1 MTETTFGQA
10 LARLWPHATQDL
22 RDGITARAP
31 EVFAKYGF
39 TPLVIAIFM
48 GQITHECGAGR
59 ELVENLNYS
68 PEGIVKTWPSR
79 FASLAE
85 AMPFAHA
92 PQKLA
97 NKVYNGRMGNRPGSN
112 DGWSFRGRGGT
123 NTTGHDGYFRL
134 AQKMAVDLL
143 GDPGLVNRPDL
154 FLECAVVDF
163 VLCGCVPFAQRDDI
177 RGVTYHLNGG
187 YIGLAQREDLTKRWK
202 TALTAEHGQAA
213 LFPAPV
219 ARPAGELGYGDSG
232 FEVKGLQGELK
243 AKGYGVGKD
252 DGEFHE
258 STRGAV
264 AKLQLDHGLPATGV
278 VDHATREALAR
289 STGAPVGEARATD
302 TVQDLRQAGS
312 RTIAGTDRLGFLGKL
327 KVLLGLTTLGGV
339 GADQGGAFDLD
350 SVQAGIDKAHQA
362 AGMLDQ
368 VRPMLKALFSSSWA
382 LPIGALAAVIGILV
396 LIDAARIA
404 RIRLEDHRSAANMGR

>member
-10 LARLWPHATQDL
+10 LARLWPRAPQDL
-22 RDGITARAP
+22 LAGINATAPA
-31 EVFAKYGF
+31 VFAKYGF
-39 TPLVIAIFM
+39 SPLVIAIFM

-68 PEGIVKTWPSR
+68 PEGIVRTWPRR
-79 FASLAE
+79 FASIAE
-85 AMPFAHA
+85 AMPFAHQ

-134 AQKMAVDLL
+134 AQKMALDLL
-143 GDPGLVNRPDL
+143 GNPDLVNRPDL
-154 FLECAVVDF
+154 FLECAVIDF

-187 YIGLAQREDLTKRWK
+187 FIGLKEREDLTRRWK
-202 TALTAEHGQAA
+202 TALMPEHGEAA

-219 ARPAGELGYGDSG
+219 ARPVGELGYGDAG
-232 FEVKGLQGELK
+232 FEVKGLQAELK

-252 DGEFHE
+252 DGQYHE
-258 STRGAV
+258 ATRGAV
-264 AKLQLDHGLPATGV
+264 AALQLNHGLPATGV
-278 VDHATREALAR
+278 VDQATREALAR
-289 STGAPVGEARATD
+289 SPGAPVAEARATA
-302 TVQDLRQAGS
+302 TVEDLRQAGS
-312 RTIAGTDRLGFLGKL
+312 RTIAGTDRIGLLGKL
-327 KVLLGLTTLGGV
+327 KVLFGLATVGGV
-339 GADQGGAFDLD
+339 GADQAGSFDLD
-350 SVQAGIDKAHQA
+350 TVQAGIDKAHQA
-362 AGMLDQ
+362 AGLLDQ
-368 VRPMLKALFSSSWA
+368 VRPVLKAVFSSSWA
-382 LPIGALAAVIGILV
+382 LPIGVAAAVVGILV

-404 RIRLEDHRSAANMGR
+404 KARVEDHRSAANMGR

>member
-10 LARLWPHATQDL
+10 LARLWPHSPQDL
-22 RDGITARAP
+22 LAGIEARAP

-39 TPLVIAIFM
+39 PPLVVAHFM

-68 PEGIVKTWPSR
+68 PQGIVKTWPSR

-134 AQKMAVDLL
+134 AQKMALDLL
-143 GDPGLVNRPDL
+143 NDPDLVNRPDL

-163 VLCGCVPFAQRDDI
+163 VLCGCVPFAQKDDI
-177 RGVTYHLNGG
+177 RGVIYHLNGG
-187 YIGLAQREDLTKRWK
+187 FIGLREREDLTRRWK
-202 TALTAEHGQAA
+202 TALMAEHGQAA

-219 ARPAGELGYGDSG
+219 ARPPGELGYGDSG
-232 FEVKGLQGELK
+232 FEVKGLQAELK

-252 DGEFHE
+252 DGHFHE
-258 STRGAV
+258 ATRGAV
-264 AKLQLDHGLPATGV
+264 ASLQLNHGLPATGV
-278 VDHATREALAR
+278 VDQATREALVR
-289 STGAPVGEARATD
+289 SQGAPVGEARATA
-302 TVQDLRQAGS
+302 TVEDLRQAGS
-312 RTIAGTDRLGFLGKL
+312 RTIAGTDRLSLYAKL
-327 KVLLGLTTLGGV
+327 KLALGLSTLGGV
-339 GADQGGAFDLD
+339 GTEQAGGFDLD
-350 SVQAGIDKAHQA
+350 TVQAGIDKAHQA
-362 AGMLDQ
+362 AGILEQ
-368 VRPMLKALFSSSWA
+368 LRPMLKAVFSSAWA
-382 LPIGALAAVIGILV
+382 LPIGVAAAVIGLLV
-396 LIDAARIA
+396 LIDAGRIA
-404 RIRLEDHRSAANMGR
+404 RARLEDHRSAANMGR

>member
-1 MTETTFGQA
+1 MTDTVIGQA
-10 LARLWPHATQDL
+10 LVRLWPHASHEL
-22 RDGITARAP
+22 LAGIEARAP

-48 GQITHECGAGR
+48 AQVTHECGAGR

-68 PEGIVKTWPSR
+68 SEGIVKTWPSR

-85 AMPFAHA
+85 AMPFAHQ

-134 AQKMAVDLL
+134 AQKMALDLL
-143 GDPGLVNRPDL
+143 NDPDLVNRPDL

-187 YIGLAQREDLTKRWK
+187 FIGLREREVLTRQWK
-202 TALTAEHGQAA
+202 TALIAEHGQGA

-219 ARPAGELGYGDSG
+219 PRPAGELGYGDAG
-232 FEVKGLQGELK
+232 FEVKGLQAELK

-252 DGEFHE
+252 DGQYHE
-258 STRGAV
+258 ATRGAV
-264 AKLQLDHGLPATGV
+264 ASLQLNHGLPATGV
-278 VDHATREALAR
+278 VDQATRDALAR
-289 STGAPVGEARATD
+289 SPGAPVAEARATA

-312 RTIAGTDRLGFLGKL
+312 RTIAGADRLSALAKL
-327 KVLLGLTTLGGV
+327 KIALGLSTLGGV
-339 GADQGGAFDLD
+339 GADQAGSFDLD
-350 SVQAGIDKAHQA
+350 TVQAGIDKAHQA
-362 AGMLDQ
+362 AGILEQ
-368 VRPMLKALFSSSWA
+368 LRPMLKAVFSSSWA
-382 LPIGALAAVIGILV
+382 LPIGVVAAVIGILV
-396 LIDAARIA
+396 LIDAGRIA
-404 RIRLEDHRSAANMGR
+404 RARLEDHRSAANMGR